1 MQSGH
6 ADFGQGGYQ
15 QYAFAPALSSGNS
28 GHDMTK
34 PVAAAQPGMP
44 YAAGMPT
51 SAQHHQSS
59 MGGPVPSPQPIMQQG
74 QQISRAP
81 LSFYRGNSVP
91 RSMPNMSRNPL
102 TAVVNQPSQQA
113 TSQFSHVQMVPSP
126 SYHMPP
132 MIMNNFHQM
141 PSGIDIVACL
151 FTSSSPVPLKTRCVG
166 QQCTLNLLRAETSSR
181 WCGVVVRRG
190 EGVPAHVSSTS
201 LDHGSKLRGPSP
213 KALM

>member
-1 MQSGH
+1 MSQNNSQKTKFPGYNSNPPRGH

-15 QYAFAPALSSGNS
+15 QYAFAPALPSGNS

-126 SYHMPP
+126 PYHMPP

-141 PSGIDIVACL
+141 YLQRPNYPQQYSITPQQAVYVNNWNNFNTPPPECKGEI
-151 FTSSSPVPLKTRCVG
+151 FKTF
-166 QQCTLNLLRAETSSR
+166 
-181 WCGVVVRRG
+181 
-190 EGVPAHVSSTS
+190 
-201 LDHGSKLRGPSP
+201 K
-213 KALM
+213 KIF